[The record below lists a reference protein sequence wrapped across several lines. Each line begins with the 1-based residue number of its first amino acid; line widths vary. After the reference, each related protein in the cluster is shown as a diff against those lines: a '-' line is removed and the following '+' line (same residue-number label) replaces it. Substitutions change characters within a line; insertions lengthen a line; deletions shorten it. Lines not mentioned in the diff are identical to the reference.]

1 MRLKGEKVRKEKLYA
16 VGYSAELEMYVMEY
30 AVTWIAWYNRYFAIT
45 EEEYR
50 LFDSASERLDAL
62 TERFGREGVSSE
74 RFICSEKPNE
84 NSTEEQRAA
93 LTKIRQKS

>member
-30 AVTWIAWYNRYFAIT
+30 VVTWIAWYNRYFAIT
-45 EEEYR
+45 GEDYC
-50 LFDSASERLDAL
+50 LFDTAPEKLDAL
-62 TERFGREGVSSE
+62 TERFGREGVNSE
-74 RFICSEKPNE
+74 HFICSEKLHE

-93 LTKIRQKS
+93 LAKIMQNS